1 MSINVGD
8 AFIKLGLDKTAFD
21 KQMTGLKGT
30 IQQHS
35 KQIGMAM
42 TAAGGAILAAGA
54 LSVKTYAEMGDEV
67 QKMALRTGFSTE
79 ALSELR
85 YAAELSGTNLEGL
98 DKAVKRMSGTI
109 LDAQDGMETYVR
121 AFEHI
126 GIKVEELEGLNPE
139 EQFLKIALAIADVED
154 PMKRAA
160 LAQDMF
166 GRSGTELLPMLAN
179 GAAGVNELREA
190 AHKFAPI
197 FDQEAANA
205 AANFNDRLAD
215 LTGSVDKVKFEIA
228 DKLIPILIPLI
239 EKIRDIISG
248 ISAWMNEHPALTRV
262 IVLTSGALGALML
275 VLGPMLIMLPG
286 LTAAVG
292 AFRVMMRATQGP
304 VGIIILAI
312 TALVAAGIALWKNW
326 DTVVAFFKKAWIN
339 IKLFFLQGVD
349 NILATLHKFTS
360 WIPGLGKK
368 IDEARD
374 KISGMINAEKVERDS
389 LAVQESIRE
398 LQEAAKKGADTIE
411 TTLAP
416 ALGESIPEA
425 ANKADEAMSE
435 TAKVAGELAES
446 VEDLR
451 EQFEYERSEAGKLR
465 VSIKDVTF
473 ALFDQGWTVREV
485 TDVFNSLGGEADNVN
500 SVLDAVGLTAADV
513 TKILAEQAGTLGN
526 LADKYNDVAG
536 AAGGMLGID
545 QPGQANKDWASGVQA
560 QIKVDQLKAL
570 GLAKGG
576 GNIGEILGLLLTNPL
591 HRMQGVGI
599 GRQAQAAYGMKIG
612 EIMSHYIGQTEG
624 EDPYTALIRYM
635 GKFGIAGA
643 TQGTANITINVGDE
657 QVARIVGASLVNDI
671 TLSTGLA

>member
-1 MSINVGD
+1 MAINVGD

-54 LSVKTYAEMGDEV
+54 LSVKTYAEMGDDV

-275 VLGPMLIMLPG
+275 VLGPLLIMLPG
-286 LTAAVG
+286 LTAAMG
-292 AFRVMMRATQGP
+292 AFGVAVHLATGP

-312 TALVAAGIALWKNW
+312 TALVAAGIALWQNW
-326 DTVVAFFKKAWIN
+326 DKISNWFKKSFISVK
-339 IKLFFLQGVD
+339 IYFLKQVDDILKSLQKLLG
-349 NILATLHKFTS
+349 

-374 KISGMINAEKVERDS
+374 SIANMINAEKVKRDT
-389 LAVQESIRE
+389 LAVEKSIRE
-398 LQEAAKKGADTIE
+398 LEEASKKGAETID
-411 TTLAP
+411 TTLVP
-416 ALGESIPEA
+416 ALGERIPDAADKTNEALSETTRIAEEHAARLRQWALDAQGYADAARIATEEA
-425 ANKADEAMSE
+425 AAREA
-435 TAKVAGELAES
+435 AELAAS
-446 VEDLR
+446 R
-451 EQFEYERSEAGKLR
+451 PPEYG
-465 VSIKDVTF
+465 
-473 ALFDQGWTVREV
+473 
-485 TDVFNSLGGEADNVN
+485 
-500 SVLDAVGLTAADV
+500 
-513 TKILAEQAGTLGN
+513 
-526 LADKYNDVAG
+526 
-536 AAGGMLGID
+536 
-545 QPGQANKDWASGVQA
+545 PGQANKDWASGVHA

-576 GNIGEILGLLLTNPL
+576 GNIGEILGLLLTTPI
-591 HRMQGVGI
+591 HRLQGVGI
-599 GRQAQAAYGMKIG
+599 GGQAQAAYGMKIG

>member
-1 MSINVGD
+1 MAINVGD

-54 LSVKTYAEMGDEV
+54 LSVKTYAEMGDDV

-139 EQFLKIALAIADVED
+139 EQFLKIALAIAEVED

-275 VLGPMLIMLPG
+275 VLGPMLIMLPQI
-286 LTAAVG
+286 TAAYTI
-292 AFRVMMRATQGP
+292 MRGFMLTKLIPSIVATT
-304 VGIIILAI
+304 
-312 TALVAAGIALWKNW
+312 TALW
-326 DTVVAFFKKAWIN
+326 
-339 IKLFFLQGVD
+339 
-349 NILATLHKFTS
+349 
-360 WIPGLGKK
+360 
-368 IDEARD
+368 
-374 KISGMINAEKVERDS
+374 
-389 LAVQESIRE
+389 
-398 LQEAAKKGADTIE
+398 
-411 TTLAP
+411 
-416 ALGESIPEA
+416 
-425 ANKADEAMSE
+425 
-435 TAKVAGELAES
+435 AKVAALYAAMVAMGPTGWALA
-446 VEDLR
+446 
-451 EQFEYERSEAGKLR
+451 
-465 VSIKDVTF
+465 
-473 ALFDQGWTVREV
+473 
-485 TDVFNSLGGEADNVN
+485 
-500 SVLDAVGLTAADV
+500 AASM
-513 TKILAEQAGTLGN
+513 TI
-526 LADKYNDVAG
+526 
-536 AAGGMLGID
+536 
-545 QPGQANKDWASGVQA
+545 
-560 QIKVDQLKAL
+560 
-570 GLAKGG
+570 
-576 GNIGEILGLLLTNPL
+576 
-591 HRMQGVGI
+591 
-599 GRQAQAAYGMKIG
+599 
-612 EIMSHYIGQTEG
+612 
-624 EDPYTALIRYM
+624 
-635 GKFGIAGA
+635 IA
-643 TQGTANITINVGDE
+643 
-657 QVARIVGASLVNDI
+657 
-671 TLSTGLA
+671 TGLVVILKKLKCHQ